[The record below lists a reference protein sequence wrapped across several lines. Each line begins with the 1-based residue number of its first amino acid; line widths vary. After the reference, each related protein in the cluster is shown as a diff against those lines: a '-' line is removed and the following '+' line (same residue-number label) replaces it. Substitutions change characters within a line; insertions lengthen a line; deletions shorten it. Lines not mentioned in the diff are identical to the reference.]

1 LVLEPSD
8 GSGFR
13 AQKSRNCHGCANRE
27 AGDFMSEQGPDFLV
41 IGAQRA
47 GTTWLHR
54 VLSQHPQLWLP
65 PVKELHYFDKLETKR
80 TAFDPKERR
89 RVRLSGLKSMD
100 PWLFR
105 YWFGR
110 RDDAWY
116 GRLFRDARA
125 KGLIAGEITPAYA
138 TLGEKVL
145 RRLYNMN
152 HNVKLIFVMRDP
164 VDRVW
169 SAVNNAAKKG
179 AADASTVGA
188 ALERARESGASAR
201 SAYAD
206 TIQRLEA
213 IFPKSQI
220 RYCFFEDL
228 RDRPEALTAELLAFL
243 GVDPKPA
250 VPIHLPQ
257 AVNVAAGSK
266 AAPLA
271 FATEM
276 ARDYLPMVERLC
288 QRFQGPPQAWR
299 TRYRQLLDAPGGM
312 EPARATASGAT
323 SDVAS

>member
-1 LVLEPSD
+1 
-8 GSGFR
+8 
-13 AQKSRNCHGCANRE
+13 
-27 AGDFMSEQGPDFLV
+27 MSEKGPDFLV

-54 VLSQHPQLWLP
+54 VLSQHPRLWLP

-89 RVRLSGLKSMD
+89 RVRLGGLKSMD

-105 YWFGR
+105 YWFGKR
-110 RDDAWY
+110 GDGWY

-125 KGLIAGEITPAYA
+125 KGFIAGEITPAYA
-138 TLGEKVL
+138 TLSEKVL
-145 RRLYNMN
+145 RRIHRMN
-152 HNVKLIFVMRDP
+152 DKIKLIFVMRDP
-164 VDRVW
+164 VERVW

-179 AADASTVGA
+179 AADASTVDA

-220 RYCFFEDL
+220 HYCFFEDL
-228 RDRPEALTAELLAFL
+228 RDRPEALTAELLSFL
-243 GVDPKPA
+243 GVEPNPA
-250 VPIHLPQ
+250 VPIRLPQ

-266 AAPLA
+266 APPLA

-299 TRYRQLLDAPGGM
+299 ARYRQLLNGTGGE